1 MEQLN
6 RKRRSLRAGAVFGA
20 SVVWISALVIPVL
33 TGCMDCNQRFCK
45 VTRKVGFDI
54 YWIRLLCC
62 EDPGRRYCD
71 DIVPLIPQMT
81 NLIIDM
87 QISCE
92 EANWQRMRSI
102 WAEIKGLGIP
112 APFVKYYK
120 GLYCEEEVD
129 TGCNSHPF
137 FAPMDIFRFP
147 GLFAAV
153 GKPAPIVVMPGAIE
167 SPWLELEDGRRS
179 LGEAPE
185 VLWETEYILDSGSML
200 IADTWLGSQEFA
212 ATGSL
217 AIARA
222 GNSMDEFCREARPTR
237 MRIDLLGAD
246 LQGCIELDVTAPA
259 NALRLD
265 SNGRG
270 VLSGLVDVQIFLRED
285 PSISLEGMFEQ
296 AWMALPVLVDE
307 DDIVVLPDGVIN
319 GLSLFPVAPE
329 IEELLHEISS
339 GSFLAGEGLSECQE
353 LARDALEIFRQAFPE
368 CYPANAD

>member
-1 MEQLN
+1 
-6 RKRRSLRAGAVFGA
+6 
-20 SVVWISALVIPVL
+20 
-33 TGCMDCNQRFCK
+33 
-45 VTRKVGFDI
+45 
-54 YWIRLLCC
+54 
-62 EDPGRRYCD
+62 
-71 DIVPLIPQMT
+71 
-81 NLIIDM
+81 
-87 QISCE
+87 
-92 EANWQRMRSI
+92 
-102 WAEIKGLGIP
+102 
-112 APFVKYYK
+112 
-120 GLYCEEEVD
+120 
-129 TGCNSHPF
+129 
-137 FAPMDIFRFP
+137 
-147 GLFAAV
+147 
-153 GKPAPIVVMPGAIE
+153 
-167 SPWLELEDGRRS
+167 
-179 LGEAPE
+179 
-185 VLWETEYILDSGSML
+185 
-200 IADTWLGSQEFA
+200 
-212 ATGSL
+212 
-217 AIARA
+217 
-222 GNSMDEFCREARPTR
+222 